1 MKIEWNSYPI
11 SSILSIYPIH
21 ILPHIEHQIFSTS
34 SRQLIHRL
42 IINTKIWKT
51 NWKPPSFRQVS
62 GNTCRRGGE
71 GAHLGGCAL
80 TAVRQ
85 GRISHQCQFQRSE
98 SVHSTVTLKPVDIYR
113 PGQPNL
119 LSGLCDPH
127 HESHTRHR
135 HTPGLVRFAD
145 NSYPSIL
152 ILGGWCATRAT
163 LGN

>member
-11 SSILSIYPIH
+11 SSIYHIH

-34 SRQLIHRL
+34 SRHLIHRS
-42 IINTKIWKT
+42 IINTKIWET

-80 TAVRQ
+80 TAVRR